1 MSHVE
6 HDRTE
11 KVTRPRPKQWQ
22 SISELE
28 GSPNGAPLKSQE
40 IANPGQG
47 PGNPA
52 ANGNGNGNG
61 TMISF
66 DSEPPSRR
74 EFLKLLGA
82 GAAFAAAGCARKPV
96 EKVLPYVHAP
106 EEGVPG
112 EAVFYASTCG
122 ECAAGCGI
130 VAKTRE
136 GRPIKLEGNPDH
148 PINRGALCARG
159 QASVLN
165 LYDPDRLR
173 GPALGKQGQGA
184 AKEATWADVDS
195 RATRA
200 LQEARGRNGAVVLL
214 TGTVTSP
221 ATTALIQDFLKA
233 YSAGEHVMYDP
244 ISSDAIARAQE
255 ISYGTRVLPRYRL
268 DRADVL
274 VTLGADPL
282 GTQLSPVEYA
292 RDYWVRRRPEMGPM
306 SRVIAIE
313 SIVTLTGSNADD
325 RFRVRPDD
333 LYPVAMAI
341 AHELTVARPRAAGG
355 DSAALRGFAAA
366 EVERRSGLP
375 SGTIARVADLL
386 WEARGR
392 SLVLAGPHAVP
403 AAHAIPLQ
411 VAANLLNGILG
422 NDGVTVDVSAPS
434 RQALGSEETVLRLVE
449 RMRAGEIAAL
459 VIHGVNPAYS
469 LPASA
474 GFEEALKR
482 VPFVAN
488 LADRA
493 DETARLADVIAP
505 TTHYLESWN
514 DHEARAGVLSLTQP
528 AIAPLYDVRSFQET
542 LLAWG
547 RGVGGGPLAGTTG
560 TWHERLREHWRAQV
574 YPRANAAASFDL
586 FWEGSLRTGVVTLAG
601 NGGGSVRG
609 LQGGAMASMPAMPA
623 DAARDQLQLVL
634 YEPVSVGD
642 GRFANNAWLQELPDP
657 VSKICWDNFAALS
670 PARAKALGVSE
681 YEQRA
686 DVVTVDVGHAK
697 IDLPVHVQP
706 GLHDDVVGIALG
718 YGRTAAGRV
727 GNKVGA
733 NGYTLAAATG
743 GRMGLS
749 GIPAKVTR
757 AGRIAPLAMVQIHH
771 EDEHRPIAF
780 DTTYGA
786 FLRDPHSGIEEHH
799 HLPSMWTPYEYKG
812 HKWGMAI
819 DLSTCIGCSACMIAC
834 QVENN
839 VPVVGKQVVIQG
851 REMAWIRIDRYYSGD
866 PNDPDFVY
874 QPMLCQ
880 HCENAPCETVC
891 PVLATVHS
899 SEGLN
904 IQVYNRCVGTR
915 YCSNNCPYKVRR
927 FNWFDY
933 SQVREPAHRLALSPD
948 VTVRSKGVMEKCTFC
963 IQRIRDGKERAKA
976 LGVHAGGDDIKTACQ
991 QTCPTDAIV
1000 FGDLND
1006 PKSKVARLYENQRAY
1021 SVLAELNTKPR
1032 IHYQTKVRNH
1042 EEGAA

>member
-1 MSHVE
+1 MVQLDGPATASARGQEVA
-6 HDRTE
+6 
-11 KVTRPRPKQWQ
+11 RP
-22 SISELE
+22 
-28 GSPNGAPLKSQE
+28 GV
-40 IANPGQG
+40 G
-47 PGNPA
+47 PGNPG
-52 ANGNGNGNG
+52 GNGNGSP
-61 TMISF
+61 ISF
-66 DSEPPSRR
+66 DAEPPSRR

-106 EEGVPG
+106 EELVPG
-112 EAVFYASTCG
+112 QAVFYASTCG
-122 ECAAGCGI
+122 ECSAGCG
-130 VAKTRE
+130 VLAKTRE

-148 PINRGALCARG
+148 PLNRGALCPRG

-173 GPALGKQGQGA
+173 GPALGKQGQGDAKA
-184 AKEATWADVDS
+184 ASWSHLDS
-195 RATRA
+195 LATRA
-200 LQEARGRNGAVVLL
+200 LQDARARNGAVILL
-214 TGTVTSP
+214 TGTVSSP
-221 ATTALIQDFLKA
+221 ATTALIRDFLAA
-233 YSAGEHVMYDP
+233 YPSGEHVMYDP
-244 ISSDAIARAQE
+244 VSSDAIARAQE
-255 ISYGTRVLPRYRL
+255 ISYGTRLIPRYRL

-282 GTQLSPVEYA
+282 GTQLSPVEHA
-292 RDYWVRRRPEMGPM
+292 RDYWARRRPEMGPM

-325 RFRVRPDD
+325 RIRVRPDH

-341 AHELTVARPRAAGG
+341 AHELVVARPRASVAA
-355 DSAALRGFAAA
+355 DAAALRGFEAA
-366 EVERRSGLP
+366 EVERRAGLAG
-375 SGTIARVADLL
+375 GTIAKIADLL

-392 SLVLAGPHAVP
+392 SLVMAGPHAAP

-411 VAANLLNGILG
+411 VAANLLNSALG
-422 NDGVTVDVSAPS
+422 NDGVTVDASAPS
-434 RQALGSEETVLRLVE
+434 RQALGSEETVIRLLE

-459 VIHGVNPAYS
+459 LIHGVNPAYS
-469 LPASA
+469 LPAAA
-474 GFEEALKR
+474 GFAEALKR
-482 VPFVAN
+482 VPFVAS
-488 LADRA
+488 LSDRA
-493 DETARLADVIAP
+493 DETARLADVIA
-505 TTHYLESWN
+505 TVTHYLESWN
-514 DHEARAGVLSLTQP
+514 DHEPRPGVLSLTQP

-547 RGVGGGPLAGTTG
+547 RAVGAGPLAGTSG
-560 TWHERLREHWRAQV
+560 TWHERLREHWRAEV

-586 FWEGSLRTGVVTLAG
+586 FWEGSLRTGVVVAAA
-601 NGGGSVRG
+601 NGGGSARG
-609 LQGGAMASMPAMPA
+609 FQGGALASMPAMPA
-623 DAARDQLQLVL
+623 AGAKDALQIVL
-634 YEPVSVGD
+634 YEPISVGD

-670 PARAKALGVSE
+670 PARAKALGVGE
-681 YEQRA
+681 YEQRS
-686 DVVTVDVGHAK
+686 DVITVDVGHAK
-697 IDLPVHVQP
+697 VDLPVHVQP

-718 YGRTAAGRV
+718 YGRVGNRV
-727 GNKVGA
+727 GQS
-733 NGYTLAAATG
+733 GYALAAATG
-743 GRMGLS
+743 GRMGFS
-749 GIPAKVTR
+749 GIPARVSR

-771 EDEHRPIAF
+771 QDEDRPVAF
-780 DTTYGA
+780 ETTYGA

-834 QVENN
+834 QAENN

-851 REMAWIRIDRYYSGD
+851 REMHWIRIDRYYSGD
-866 PNDPDFVY
+866 ADNPDFVY

-904 IQVYNRCVGTR
+904 VQVYNRCVGTR

-933 SQVREPAHRLALSPD
+933 SQVREPSVRLALSPD

-963 IQRIRDGKERAKA
+963 IQRIRDGKEHAKA
-976 LGVHAGGDDIKTACQ
+976 LGVRAGGDDIKTACQ

-1006 PKSKVARLYENQRAY
+1006 PKSKVAQLAANQRGYHAL
-1021 SVLAELNTKPR
+1021 SELNTRPR
-1032 IHYQTKVRNH
+1032 VTYQTKVRNQ
-1042 EEGAA
+1042 EEGTA